1 MAAVPADTSSQYF
14 TAQHFSDPIMLIL
27 SHPIGNANVR
37 QAVRALNDVGLL
49 SEFWTSLSWRPENPL
64 ARMLP
69 GSIVRQLSRRTFNH
83 VNQDKVHCYP
93 WLEAG
98 RLLANR
104 FGLARLTR
112 HEVGWFSVDA
122 VYRGLDA
129 AVASRLFRA
138 KNIDAVYAYE
148 DGALASFRAARK
160 LGLRTIYELPIGYWR
175 CYQELMEEEAEL
187 QPEWAMTLPGIL
199 DSVGKRER
207 KDEELALSS
216 HIVVA
221 SEFVRHTLLKAG
233 PLNARVSIAPYGA
246 PATCAAKIWPS
257 RSDEALRVIFVGML
271 SQRKGISYLLEAADV
286 LGSRIELTLVGKRVG
301 DCKALEA
308 ALRVHRWIPSLN
320 HSDLLQEIGRHDVM
334 VFPSLFEGWGLV
346 LLEALSQGVPVITTA
361 HSGAPDFLSNGEDG
375 FLVPIR
381 DAGAIAEKLELL
393 ASDRDRLEAMSHAA
407 IHKAAQRSWK
417 QYRERLASIVCQALD
432 KCPTPPQDFDFS
444 PSLTSEQAC

>member
-1 MAAVPADTSSQYF
+1 
-14 TAQHFSDPIMLIL
+14 MLIL

-49 SEFWTSLSWRPENPL
+49 SEFWTSLSWPPQHPL

-69 GSIVRQLSRRTFNH
+69 SSVSRQLGRRTFTH
-83 VNQDKVHCYP
+83 VHQDQVHCYP
-93 WLEAG
+93 WIEAG
-98 RLLANR
+98 RLLASR
-104 FGLARLTR
+104 FRLDGLTR

-129 AVASRLFRA
+129 TVASRLHRA
-138 KNIDAVYAYE
+138 KNIQAVYAYE
-148 DGALASFRAARK
+148 DGALASFRVARK
-160 LGLRTIYELPIGYWR
+160 LGLKTIYELPIGYWR
-175 CYQELMEEEAEL
+175 YYQELMEEEAQLE
-187 QPEWAMTLPGIL
+187 PEWAITLPGIF
-199 DSVGKRER
+199 DSASKRER

-233 PLNARVSIAPYGA
+233 PLNAGVSVAPYGA

-257 RSDEALRVIFVGML
+257 PPDGPLKVIFVGML
-271 SQRKGISYLLEAADV
+271 SQRKGISYLLKAADL
-286 LGSRIELTLVGKRVG
+286 LGSRIKLTIVGKRIG
-301 DCKALEA
+301 KCRALDG

-334 VFPSLFEGWGLV
+334 VFPSLFEGLSLV

-361 HSGAPDFLSNGEDG
+361 HSGAPDFLSDGEDG

-393 ASDRDRLEAMSHAA
+393 ADDRDRLEVMSHAA
-407 IHKAAQRSWK
+407 IRKAEQRSWK
-417 QYRERLASIVCQALD
+417 RYRERLASIVCGALYES
-432 KCPTPPQDFDFS
+432 PTPPQDIDFS
-444 PSLTSEQAC
+444 PSIPSEQAC